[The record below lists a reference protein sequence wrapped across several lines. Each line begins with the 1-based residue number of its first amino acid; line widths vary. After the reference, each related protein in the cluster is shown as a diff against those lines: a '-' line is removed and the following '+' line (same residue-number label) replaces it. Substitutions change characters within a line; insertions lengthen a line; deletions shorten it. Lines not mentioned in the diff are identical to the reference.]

1 MLINKKSQWNEAQI
15 IDFLGN
21 TISPVRL
28 SFLSKKQEPQ
38 ICSLWYLYDDG
49 VIWAASHKNSFLI
62 KQLKHNDKVA
72 FEISSNDYPY
82 TGVRGKAD
90 VELVQ
95 SNAEHVLDKLIARFL
110 GNSNKE
116 LAEWLMSRAADEY
129 AIKLTPTYV
138 NAWDFSNR
146 MEK

>member
-1 MLINKKSQWNEAQI
+1 M
-15 IDFLGN
+15 
-21 TISPVRL
+21 
-28 SFLSKKQEPQ
+28 
-38 ICSLWYLYDDG
+38 
-49 VIWAASHKNSFLI
+49 
-62 KQLKHNDKVA
+62 
-72 FEISSNDYPY
+72 
-82 TGVRGKAD
+82 
-90 VELVQ
+90 ELVQ